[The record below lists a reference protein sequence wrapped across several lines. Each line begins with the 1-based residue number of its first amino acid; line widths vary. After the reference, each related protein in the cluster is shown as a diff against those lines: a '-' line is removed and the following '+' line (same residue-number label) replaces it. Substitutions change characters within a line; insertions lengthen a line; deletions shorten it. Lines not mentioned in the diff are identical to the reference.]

1 MAENIQNERLLRR
14 ERMNNIRSIL
24 ERDVTDENI
33 RQYIFGSEDLED
45 AIVNT
50 NNYVQYIK
58 NVLSLSFYFSYAC
71 YRFDMDEGDN
81 LSERLTKH
89 NSRRIIKS
97 MRDAF
102 VRYPVTQELIQFILT
117 DIQFDLAQRG
127 ELKQV
132 FGNLCRGDMSEFSF
146 NPYFKLIAEYNK
158 NPSRFQ
164 YSRLELLRLF
174 EELLD
179 TLTFLG
185 DYQLNQDD
193 TDLFTF
199 VRKSYVRVK
208 DDYKELMLN
217 HIFFR
222 DDAHYFGGIYHL
234 FSIDTQN
241 DGVQTSESTEPQ
253 NKTQENS
260 VPVTLRY
267 FTPSGDRSITF
278 SLSPEESEE
287 EDTDSHLKGQRP
299 HEVFL
304 EVTGQKQIR
313 QTQAR
318 AAAKNSGSIDQVHTI
333 NYKYIKN
340 LALAISDAISANDGS
355 KKALYNRFYP
365 MCPYVF
371 DQPSHSKN
379 AVDSTVRPY
388 EDKSLDWDTIVIM
401 LLIEASPSLVMEHLF
416 WKVPQTFFSVTQNLY
431 HRIFDVENLA
441 IFSGDDEAVLNAE
454 TDRIVTEKLIL
465 GEAGGFGKIPTRS
478 VSERLRARA
487 RVMLI
492 LSKLTTLEEDESDEN
507 LIYTGNL
514 RSNISLLQKT
524 NMEDD
529 NEKRIKYACIIL
541 GETLKHIMCF
551 YSGLL
556 EYGKAKAMYDNL
568 VFDRCLSK
576 AEIAKHQKNLES
588 RFFAAAKQEASQ
600 LVNCN
605 TTTPAETLALFE
617 RFMTFC
623 EKCSPANNVLT
634 DNSKELYAAVGK
646 YEMVNMTVL
655 QKEYKSLCS
664 ASPDAYNCDADRWVG
679 STLRILEYFKTGSFS
694 NTPIDHNLFNT
705 IYPFTAVFNRGKEN
719 SDGYKTV
726 NFTLNLDIDD
736 DNSPEYQ
743 ADVNV
748 LSEFSFVRSDVY
760 YCLPNI
766 IRSNYKWWI
775 DPILINFKEFNDIF
789 TDIRK
794 DEP

>member
-1 MAENIQNERLLRR
+1 MAENIQNERLLRK
-14 ERMNNIRSIL
+14 ERIGNIRDIL
-24 ERDVTDENI
+24 QRDVTDENI
-33 RQYIFGSEDLED
+33 RRYIFGSEDLED

-58 NVLSLSFYFSYAC
+58 NVLSLTFYFSYAC
-71 YRFDMDEGDN
+71 YRFDMDEGGN
-81 LSERLTKH
+81 ITEKLTKH

-117 DIQFDLAQRG
+117 DIQFDLAQGG
-127 ELKQV
+127 ELKKV
-132 FGNLCRGDMSEFSF
+132 FGNLCRGDMEEFSF

-185 DYQLNQDD
+185 DYQLTQDD
-193 TDLFTF
+193 ADLFRF

-208 DDYKELMLN
+208 DEYKELMLN

-234 FSIDTQN
+234 FSIETQGN
-241 DGVQTSESTEPQ
+241 DLQSDPQ
-253 NKTQENS
+253 NKTQEKPA
-260 VPVTLRY
+260 PVILRY

-278 SLSPEESEE
+278 SLAAEESEE
-287 EDTDSHLKGQRP
+287 EDTDSHLRGQRP

-304 EVTGQKQIR
+304 EVTGQKQVR

-318 AAAKNSGSIDQVHTI
+318 AAAKNSNSIDQVHTI

-371 DQPSHSKN
+371 DQLSHGKS
-379 AVDSTVRPY
+379 AGDSTVRPY
-388 EDKSLDWDTIVIM
+388 EDKNLDWDTIVIM

-416 WKVPQTFFSVTQNLY
+416 WKVPQTFFSVTRNLY
-431 HRIFDVENLA
+431 RRIFDVENLA
-441 IFSGDDEAVLNAE
+441 IFSGDDESVLNAE
-454 TDRIVTEKLIL
+454 TDRIVKEKLIL

-492 LSKLTTLEEDESDEN
+492 LSKLTSLEEDESDEN

-524 NMEDD
+524 NTEEDT
-529 NEKRIKYACIIL
+529 EKRIKYACIIL
-541 GETLKHIMCF
+541 GETLRHIMCF
-551 YSGLL
+551 YSGIL
-556 EYGKAKAMYDNL
+556 EYGKAKAVYDNL

-576 AEIAKHQKNLES
+576 AEISKHQQNLES
-588 RFFAAAKQEASQ
+588 RFFAAARQEAAQ
-600 LVNCN
+600 LVSC
-605 TTTPAETLALFE
+605 TSTTPAETLALFE
-617 RFMTFC
+617 KFIAFC
-623 EKCSPANNVLT
+623 QKCNPENNVLSDT
-634 DNSKELYAAVGK
+634 ARQLYTAVGK
-646 YEMVNMTVL
+646 YEMVNMSVL
-655 QKEYKSLCS
+655 TREYDALR
-664 ASPDAYNCDADRWVG
+664 ASCPDAYQCDADRWVA

-736 DNSPEYQ
+736 DNTNDYQ

-789 TDIRK
+789 TEVRK
-794 DEP
+794 EDS